1 MGAEGFPMGSPVTD
15 IPIFIRVALKTMFSK
30 FFHFINYQQACD
42 THAHTAHIYVEST
55 HIHALMN
62 VLDPNL
68 YLYTLVVVYVSI
80 PICPILDYHY

>member
-1 MGAEGFPMGSPVTD
+1 MHT
-15 IPIFIRVALKTMFSK
+15 
-30 FFHFINYQQACD
+30 Q
-42 THAHTAHIYVEST
+42 AHTTHIYVEST

-80 PICPILDYHY
+80 PICPILDYHYYHY